1 MFIVDV
7 FNVKLVGILYI
18 ILHLYRITSVSY
30 YTNVKAPTVSVV
42 VRHQILFDVG
52 YCSTSRVPLFDI
64 KWKAVT

>member
-1 MFIVDV
+1 LFIVDV
-7 FNVKLVGILYI
+7 FNLKLVGISYI

-52 YCSTSRVPLFDI
+52 YC
-64 KWKAVT
+64 